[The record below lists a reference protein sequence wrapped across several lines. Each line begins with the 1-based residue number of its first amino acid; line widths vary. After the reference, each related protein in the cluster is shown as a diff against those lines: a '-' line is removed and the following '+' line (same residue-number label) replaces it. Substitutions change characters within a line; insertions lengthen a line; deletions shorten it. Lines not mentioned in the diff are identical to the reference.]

1 MLMRLIDAHPWDI
14 GPRDARRVQELLSPR
29 VKTFD
34 DHGEVKRVCGVDI
47 GVKGGIARAACVV
60 LSFPGLEPLESLCLE
75 SPVAFPYVPG
85 LLSFREIPPLIP
97 VLRGLL
103 VEPDLIIADGQG
115 VAHPRRFGLASH
127 LGILLDKPSIGCAK
141 SRLLGECG
149 EPGYARGSFESLL
162 DGGEVVGA
170 ALRTRDGVK
179 PVYVSVGHRVSL
191 RTAVDFVLRCGGGYR
206 LPEPVRLA
214 HRLAS
219 SA

>member
-1 MLMRLIDAHPWDI
+1 MLMRLIDVHPWDI
-14 GPRDARRVQELLSPR
+14 GPRDARRVQELLAPR

-34 DHGEVKRVCGVDI
+34 DHGEVKRVCGVDVGI
-47 GVKGGIARAACVV
+47 KGGTARAACVV

-75 SPVAFPYVPG
+75 SSLSFPYVPG

-103 VEPDLIIADGQG
+103 IEPDLIIADGQG

-141 SRLLGECG
+141 SRLLGEGG
-149 EPGYARGSFESLL
+149 EPGYTRGSFERLL

-170 ALRTRDGVK
+170 TLRTRDGVK

-191 RTAVDFVLRCGGGYR
+191 GTAVDFVLRCGGGYR

-219 SA
+219 SG